1 MTENP
6 NLQDLLWSAA
16 GPTFWHGLSMV
27 ATLNAIFLFHTLHK
41 STERNALT
49 FGRLLWL
56 GGCIMAMFIPWNS
69 AFQIWSLAAI
79 ITAGAYMSILIE
91 SRWCHRHGTPLEK
104 VRAIIGEVMG
114 WAKKPERLGDD

>member
-1 MTENP
+1 MTETT
-6 NLQDLLWSAA
+6 NLQQLLWSVA
-16 GPTFWHGLSMV
+16 GPVFWHGLSMV

-56 GGCIMAMFIPWNS
+56 GGCVMAMFIPWNS

-79 ITAGAYMSILIE
+79 VTAGAYMSILIE
-91 SRWCHRHGTPLEK
+91 TRWCARPGTPLDK
-104 VRAIIGEVMG
+104 AKAIVGEIMG
-114 WAKKPERLGDD
+114 WQKRPNRVDGD